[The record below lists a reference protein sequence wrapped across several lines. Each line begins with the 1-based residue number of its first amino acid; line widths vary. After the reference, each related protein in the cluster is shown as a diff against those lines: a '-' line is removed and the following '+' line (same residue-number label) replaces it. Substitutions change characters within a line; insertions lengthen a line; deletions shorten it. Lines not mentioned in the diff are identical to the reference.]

1 MAKAQVQTKIYSR
14 FSTPDSPAVQFDV
27 SMTQQHF
34 KDECDINNI
43 LKSYRGKIPA
53 SDEPAYFMDCTVH
66 DLQSA
71 YEIAEDI
78 GARFDSLDSEV
89 RARFNN
95 NPLELLEFVHNVDN
109 ETAAIELGLLPKLEP
124 APAPDSAPAPSPAPA
139 PAPAPAPEPAEN
151 S

>member
-14 FSTPDSPAVQFDV
+14 FSTPDSPAVEFGE

-53 SDEPAYFMDCTVH
+53 SEEPAFFMDCTVN

-78 GARFDSLDSEV
+78 GSRFDSLDSEV

-95 NPLELLEFVHNVDN
+95 NPLELLEFVHNADN
-109 ETAAIELGLLPKLEP
+109 ETAAIELGLLPKPE
-124 APAPDSAPAPSPAPA
+124 SAPPVVAHPAQSTEPLPA
-139 PAPAPAPEPAEN
+139 SPAPEPAEN

>member
-14 FSTPDSPAVQFDV
+14 FSTPDSAPVEFGV

-53 SDEPAYFMDCTVH
+53 GTEPAFFMDCTVN

-95 NPLELLEFVHNVDN
+95 NPLELLEFVHNADN
-109 ETAAIELGLLPKLEP
+109 QTAAIELGLLPKPEP
-124 APAPDSAPAPSPAPA
+124 SEANALVPE
-139 PAPAPAPEPAEN
+139 PAPAPAPEPVEN
-151 S
+151 P

>member
-1 MAKAQVQTKIYSR
+1 MAKAQVQTRIYSR
-14 FSTPDSPAVQFDV
+14 FSTPDSPAVEFGT

-53 SDEPAYFMDCTVH
+53 STEPAFFMDCTVN

-78 GARFDSLDSEV
+78 GSRFDSLDSEV

-95 NPLELLEFVHNVDN
+95 DPLELLEFVHNADN
-109 ETAAIELGLLPKLEP
+109 ETAAIELGLLPKPE
-124 APAPDSAPAPSPAPA
+124 
-139 PAPAPAPEPAEN
+139 PAPAPEPIPVPPPTASETVEN

>member
-1 MAKAQVQTKIYSR
+1 MAKSQVQTKIYSR
-14 FSTPDSPAVQFDV
+14 FSTPDSPAVEFGV

-43 LKSYRGKIPA
+43 LKAYRGKVPA
-53 SDEPAYFMDCTVH
+53 SDEPAFFMDCTVN

-78 GARFDSLDSEV
+78 GSRFDSLDSEV
-89 RARFNN
+89 RAKFNN
-95 NPLELLEFVHNVDN
+95 NPLELLEFVHNADN
-109 ETAAIELGLLPKLEP
+109 QTAAVELGLLPKPE
-124 APAPDSAPAPSPAPA
+124 
-139 PAPAPAPEPAEN
+139 PAPEPAPTPASAPEAVEN

>member
-1 MAKAQVQTKIYSR
+1 MAKVQVQTKIYSR
-14 FSTPDSPAVQFDV
+14 FSTPDSRAVEFGP

-34 KDECDINNI
+34 KDECDINVI

-53 SDEPAYFMDCTVH
+53 STEPAFFMDCTVT

-95 NPLELLEFVHNVDN
+95 NPLELLEFVHNADN
-109 ETAAIELGLLPKLEP
+109 ETAAIELGLLPKPESAPASEP
-124 APAPDSAPAPSPAPA
+124 APVPAPDTV
-139 PAPAPAPEPAEN
+139 EN

>member
-1 MAKAQVQTKIYSR
+1 MAKAQVQTRIYSR
-14 FSTPDSPAVQFDV
+14 FSTPDSSAVQFGV

-43 LKSYRGKIPA
+43 LKSYRGKIPT
-53 SDEPAYFMDCTVH
+53 SEEPAFFMDCTVN

-78 GARFDSLDSEV
+78 GSRFDSLDSEV
-89 RARFNN
+89 RAKFNN
-95 NPLELLEFVHNVDN
+95 NPLELLEFVHNADN
-109 ETAAIELGLLPKLEP
+109 QTAAIELGLLPKPISVEPTPVESTP
-124 APAPDSAPAPSPAPA
+124 APPAS
-139 PAPAPAPEPAEN
+139 EPTEN

>member
-1 MAKAQVQTKIYSR
+1 MAKAQVQTRIYSR
-14 FSTPDSPAVQFDV
+14 FSTPDSAAVEFGA

-43 LKSYRGKIPA
+43 LKSYRGKVPA
-53 SDEPAYFMDCTVH
+53 SEEPAFFMDCTVN

-95 NPLELLEFVHNVDN
+95 NPLELLEFVHNADN
-109 ETAAIELGLLPKLEP
+109 QTAAIELGLLPKPAPEP
-124 APAPDSAPAPSPAPA
+124 APAPES
-139 PAPAPAPEPAEN
+139 APAPEPAPAPPASE
-151 S
+151 

>member
-14 FSTPDSPAVQFDV
+14 FSTPDSPALEFGE

-53 SDEPAYFMDCTVH
+53 STEPAFFMDCTVN

-95 NPLELLEFVHNVDN
+95 NPLELLEFVHNADN
-109 ETAAIELGLLPKLEP
+109 ETAAIELGLLPKPEP
-124 APAPDSAPAPSPAPA
+124 APSVVAHPAQSTEPVPAPPSS
-139 PAPAPAPEPAEN
+139 ESVEN

>member
-1 MAKAQVQTKIYSR
+1 MAKAQVQTRIYSR
-14 FSTPDSPAVQFDV
+14 FSTPDSPAVEFGT

-53 SDEPAYFMDCTVH
+53 STEPAFFMDCTVN

-78 GARFDSLDSEV
+78 GSRFDSLDSEV

-95 NPLELLEFVHNVDN
+95 DPLELLEFVHNADN
-109 ETAAIELGLLPKLEP
+109 ETAAIELGLLPKPE
-124 APAPDSAPAPSPAPA
+124 
-139 PAPAPAPEPAEN
+139 PAPAPEPIPVPPPTASETVED

>member
-14 FSTPDSPAVQFDV
+14 FSTPDSPAVEFGV

-34 KDECDINNI
+34 KEECDINNI
-43 LKSYRGKIPA
+43 MKSYRGKIPA
-53 SDEPAYFMDCTVH
+53 CDEPAYFMDCTVT

-71 YEIAEDI
+71 YEVADSI

-95 NPLELLEFVHNVDN
+95 NPLELLEFVHNADN
-109 ETAAIELGLLPKLEP
+109 QTAAIELGLLPKP
-124 APAPDSAPAPSPAPA
+124 APAPDSDAVH
-139 PAPAPAPEPAEN
+139 EPHQTPLTSEEAQ
-151 S
+151 

>member
-14 FSTPDSPAVQFDV
+14 FSTPDSPAVEFGPSV
-27 SMTQQHF
+27 TQQHF
-34 KDECDINNI
+34 KDECDINVI
-43 LKSYRGKIPA
+43 LRSYRGKIPA
-53 SDEPAYFMDCTVH
+53 STEPAFFMDCTVN

-71 YEIAEDI
+71 YAIAEDI

-95 NPLELLEFVHNVDN
+95 NPLELLEFVHNADN
-109 ETAAIELGLLPKLEP
+109 ETAAIELGLLPKPEPVP
-124 APAPDSAPAPSPAPA
+124 APE
-139 PAPAPAPEPAEN
+139 PAPAPAPEPVEN

>member
-14 FSTPDSPAVQFDV
+14 FSSPDSPAVEFGV

-43 LKSYRGKIPA
+43 LKSYRGKVPSA
-53 SDEPAYFMDCTVH
+53 DEPAYFMDCTVK

-71 YEIAEDI
+71 YEVAEDI

-95 NPLELLEFVHNVDN
+95 NPLELLDFVHNADN
-109 ETAAIELGLLPKLEP
+109 QTAAMELGLLPKP
-124 APAPDSAPAPSPAPA
+124 APPPSEEVPAPPPSEEA
-139 PAPAPAPEPAEN
+139 
-151 S
+151 

>member
-14 FSTPDSPAVQFDV
+14 FSTPDSQAVEFGE

-43 LKSYRGKIPA
+43 LKSYRGKI
-53 SDEPAYFMDCTVH
+53 SSSTEPAFFMDCTVT

-95 NPLELLEFVHNVDN
+95 NPLELLEFVHNADN
-109 ETAAIELGLLPKLEP
+109 QTVAIELGLLPKPEP
-124 APAPDSAPAPSPAPA
+124 APPVVVHPAQPTEPVPDLSDSK
-139 PAPAPAPEPAEN
+139 PAEN

>member
-14 FSTPDSPAVQFDV
+14 FSTPDSSAVEFGP

-34 KDECDINNI
+34 KDECDINVI

-53 SDEPAYFMDCTVH
+53 STEPAFFTDCTVN

-89 RARFNN
+89 RAKFNN
-95 NPLELLEFVHNVDN
+95 NPLDLLEFVHNSDN
-109 ETAAIELGLLPKLEP
+109 ETAAIELGLLPKPEP
-124 APAPDSAPAPSPAPA
+124 APAPAPSPE
-139 PAPAPAPEPAEN
+139 PAPAPAPEPVEN

>member
-1 MAKAQVQTKIYSR
+1 MAKSQVQTKIYSR
-14 FSTPDSPAVQFDV
+14 FSTPDSPAVEFGA

-43 LKSYRGKIPA
+43 LKAYRGKVPA
-53 SDEPAYFMDCTVH
+53 SEEPAFFMDCTVN

-78 GARFDSLDSEV
+78 GSRFDSLDSEV
-89 RARFNN
+89 RAKFNN
-95 NPLELLEFVHNVDN
+95 NPLELLEFVHNADN
-109 ETAAIELGLLPKLEP
+109 QTAAVELGLLPKLEP
-124 APAPDSAPAPSPAPA
+124 APEPA
-139 PAPAPAPEPAEN
+139 PAPAPAPESVEN

>member
-1 MAKAQVQTKIYSR
+1 MAKAQVQTRIYSR
-14 FSTPDSPAVQFDV
+14 FSTPDSAPVEFGI

-53 SDEPAYFMDCTVH
+53 SEEPAFFMDCTVN

-71 YEIAEDI
+71 YSIAEDI
-78 GARFDSLDSEV
+78 GSRFDSLDSEV
-89 RARFNN
+89 RAKFNN
-95 NPLELLEFVHNVDN
+95 NPLELLEFVHNADN
-109 ETAAIELGLLPKLEP
+109 QTAAIELGLLPKPAPVEPAPVEP
-124 APAPDSAPAPSPAPA
+124 APAP
-139 PAPAPAPEPAEN
+139 PAPEPTEN

>member
-14 FSTPDSPAVQFDV
+14 FSTPDSVPVEFGI

-53 SDEPAYFMDCTVH
+53 SEEPAFFMDCTVN

-78 GARFDSLDSEV
+78 GSRFDSLDSDV
-89 RARFNN
+89 RAKFNN
-95 NPLELLEFVHNVDN
+95 NPLELLEFVHNADN
-109 ETAAIELGLLPKLEP
+109 QAAAIELGLLPKPESVEP
-124 APAPDSAPAPSPAPA
+124 KPVEPKSAPPP
-139 PAPAPAPEPAEN
+139 PEPTEN

>member
-1 MAKAQVQTKIYSR
+1 MAKAQVQTRIYSR
-14 FSTPDSPAVQFDV
+14 FSAPDSAPVEFGV

-53 SDEPAYFMDCTVH
+53 SEEPAFFMDCTVN

-71 YEIAEDI
+71 YSIAEDI
-78 GARFDSLDSEV
+78 GSRFDSLDSEV
-89 RARFNN
+89 RAKFNN
-95 NPLELLEFVHNVDN
+95 NPLELLEFVHNADN
-109 ETAAIELGLLPKLEP
+109 QTAAIELGLLPKPTPVEPTP
-124 APAPDSAPAPSPAPA
+124 APPAPS
-139 PAPAPAPEPAEN
+139 APEPTEN

>member
-14 FSTPDSPAVQFDV
+14 FSTPDSAPVEFGV

-53 SDEPAYFMDCTVH
+53 SEEPAFFMDCTVT

-95 NPLELLEFVHNVDN
+95 NPLELLEFVHNADN
-109 ETAAIELGLLPKLEP
+109 QTAAIELGLLPKPEP
-124 APAPDSAPAPSPAPA
+124 SGANALVPE
-139 PAPAPAPEPAEN
+139 PAPAPAPEPVEN
-151 S
+151 P

>member
-1 MAKAQVQTKIYSR
+1 MAKAQVQTRIYSR
-14 FSTPDSPAVQFDV
+14 FSTPDSAPVEFGM

-53 SDEPAYFMDCTVH
+53 SEEPAFFMDCTVN

-71 YEIAEDI
+71 YSIAEDI
-78 GARFDSLDSEV
+78 GSRFDSLDSEV
-89 RARFNN
+89 RAKFNN
-95 NPLELLEFVHNVDN
+95 NPLELLEFVHNADN
-109 ETAAIELGLLPKLEP
+109 HTAAVELGLLPKPEPALEP
-124 APAPDSAPAPSPAPA
+124 APTP
-139 PAPAPAPEPAEN
+139 PAPEPIEN

>member
-1 MAKAQVQTKIYSR
+1 MAKAQVQTRIYSR
-14 FSTPDSPAVQFDV
+14 FSTPDSAPVEFGV

-53 SDEPAYFMDCTVH
+53 SEEPAFFMDCTVN

-78 GARFDSLDSEV
+78 GSRFDSLDSEV
-89 RARFNN
+89 RAKFNN
-95 NPLELLEFVHNVDN
+95 NPLELLEFVHNADN
-109 ETAAIELGLLPKLEP
+109 QTAAIELGLLPKP
-124 APAPDSAPAPSPAPA
+124 APVEPTPVEPTPAP
-139 PAPAPAPEPAEN
+139 PAPEPTEN

>member
-14 FSTPDSPAVQFDV
+14 FSTPDSPAVEFGP

-34 KDECDINNI
+34 KDECDINVI

-53 SDEPAYFMDCTVH
+53 STEPAFFMDCTVN

-95 NPLELLEFVHNVDN
+95 NPLELLEFVHNADN
-109 ETAAIELGLLPKLEP
+109 QTVAIELGLLPKPEP
-124 APAPDSAPAPSPAPA
+124 APTPE
-139 PAPAPAPEPAEN
+139 PAPAPAPEPVEN

>member
-1 MAKAQVQTKIYSR
+1 MAKAQVQTRIYSR
-14 FSTPDSPAVQFDV
+14 FSTPDSPAVQFGV

-43 LKSYRGKIPA
+43 FKSYRGKIPA
-53 SDEPAYFMDCTVH
+53 SEEPAFFMDCTVN

-78 GARFDSLDSEV
+78 GSRFDSLDSEV
-89 RARFNN
+89 RAKFNN
-95 NPLELLEFVHNVDN
+95 NPLELLEFVHNADN
-109 ETAAIELGLLPKLEP
+109 QTAAIELGLLPKPTSVEPTP
-124 APAPDSAPAPSPAPA
+124 APPVP
-139 PAPAPAPEPAEN
+139 PAPELTEN

>member
-1 MAKAQVQTKIYSR
+1 MAKAQVQTRIYSR
-14 FSTPDSPAVQFDV
+14 FSTPDSPAVEFGV

-53 SDEPAYFMDCTVH
+53 SDEPAFFMDCTVN

-71 YEIAEDI
+71 YSIAEDI
-78 GARFDSLDSEV
+78 GSRFESLDSEV
-89 RARFNN
+89 RAKFNN
-95 NPLELLEFVHNVDN
+95 DPLELLEFVHNADN
-109 ETAAIELGLLPKLEP
+109 QTAAIELGLLPKPE
-124 APAPDSAPAPSPAPA
+124 
-139 PAPAPAPEPAEN
+139 PAPEPTPVPAPTASESVEN

>member
-1 MAKAQVQTKIYSR
+1 MAKAQVQTRIYSR
-14 FSTPDSPAVQFDV
+14 FSTPDSAAVEFGV

-53 SDEPAYFMDCTVH
+53 CEEPAFFMDCTVN

-71 YEIAEDI
+71 YSIAEDI
-78 GARFDSLDSEV
+78 GSRFESLDSEV
-89 RARFNN
+89 RAKFNN
-95 NPLELLEFVHNVDN
+95 NPLELLEFVHNADN
-109 ETAAIELGLLPKLEP
+109 QTAAIELGLLPKPE
-124 APAPDSAPAPSPAPA
+124 
-139 PAPAPAPEPAEN
+139 PAPEPTPVPVPTASESVEN

>member
-14 FSTPDSPAVQFDV
+14 FSTPDSPALEFGE

-53 SDEPAYFMDCTVH
+53 STEPAFFMDCTVN

-89 RARFNN
+89 RAKFNN
-95 NPLELLEFVHNVDN
+95 NPLELLEFVHNADN
-109 ETAAIELGLLPKLEP
+109 ETAAIELGLLPK
-124 APAPDSAPAPSPAPA
+124 PAPA
-139 PAPAPAPEPAEN
+139 PAPSPEPASAPAPTPEPAEN

>member
-14 FSTPDSPAVQFDV
+14 FSTPDSPAVEFGV

-34 KDECDINNI
+34 KEECDINNI
-43 LKSYRGKIPA
+43 MKSYRGKIPA
-53 SDEPAYFMDCTVH
+53 SDEPAYFMDCTVT

-71 YEIAEDI
+71 YEVADSI

-95 NPLELLEFVHNVDN
+95 NPLELLEFVHNADN
-109 ETAAIELGLLPKLEP
+109 QTAAIELGLLPK
-124 APAPDSAPAPSPAPA
+124 
-139 PAPAPAPEPAEN
+139 PAPAPESDAGHDAHQTPPTSEDVQ
-151 S
+151 

>member
-1 MAKAQVQTKIYSR
+1 MAKAQVQTRIYSR
-14 FSTPDSPAVQFDV
+14 FSTPDSPAVEFGE

-43 LKSYRGKIPA
+43 LRSYRGKIPA
-53 SDEPAYFMDCTVH
+53 SEEPAFFMDCTVN

-71 YEIAEDI
+71 YAMAEDI

-89 RARFNN
+89 RAKFNN
-95 NPLELLEFVHNVDN
+95 NPLELLEFVHNADN
-109 ETAAIELGLLPKLEP
+109 QTAAIELGLLPKPVSEV
-124 APAPDSAPAPSPAPA
+124 SST
-139 PAPAPAPEPAEN
+139 PEPTPPATPENVEN

>member
-14 FSTPDSPAVQFDV
+14 FSTPDSAPVEFGV

-53 SDEPAYFMDCTVH
+53 SIEPAFFMDCTVN

-95 NPLELLEFVHNVDN
+95 NPLELLEFVHNADN
-109 ETAAIELGLLPKLEP
+109 ETAAIELGLLPKPEP
-124 APAPDSAPAPSPAPA
+124 SGANALVPE
-139 PAPAPAPEPAEN
+139 PAPAPAPEPVEN

>member
-1 MAKAQVQTKIYSR
+1 MAKAQVQTRIYSR
-14 FSTPDSPAVQFDV
+14 FSTPDSPAVEFGE

-43 LKSYRGKIPA
+43 LRSYRGKIPA
-53 SDEPAYFMDCTVH
+53 SEEPAFFMDCTVN

-71 YEIAEDI
+71 YAMAEDI

-89 RARFNN
+89 RAKFNN
-95 NPLELLEFVHNVDN
+95 NPLELLEFVHNADN
-109 ETAAIELGLLPKLEP
+109 QTAAIELGLLPKPVSEVSSVPELTPP
-124 APAPDSAPAPSPAPA
+124 AT
-139 PAPAPAPEPAEN
+139 PENVEN